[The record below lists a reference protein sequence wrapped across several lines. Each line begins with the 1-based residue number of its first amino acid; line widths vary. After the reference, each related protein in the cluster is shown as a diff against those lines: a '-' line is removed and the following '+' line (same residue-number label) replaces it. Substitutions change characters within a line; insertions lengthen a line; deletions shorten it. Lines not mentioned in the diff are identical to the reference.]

1 SGGGARV
8 GGMWWQVESSVV
20 AQGLANRA
28 GTRCEHVRVRSP
40 SPSMAQDGPGP
51 IGQTLC
57 ITSSAEFKLRTASS
71 FLAPGTLSGAF
82 GAVHGNGTVCGRDAA
97 REPTGMYSR
106 RVPLPCTAPK
116 ACPTRKAQRVTSNE
130 QRATSN
136 EQRATSNECE
146 ETTGQSRKQYASA
159 LPRTAYPMKHL
170 PRPGQ
175 ATSVLAPTPG
185 HAATTAT
192 GAR

>member
-1 SGGGARV
+1 MFGVLRSLGAV
-8 GGMWWQVESSVV
+8 LESSVRARAGGIDGWVV

-57 ITSSAEFKLRTASS
+57 IKSSAKFLIRSRAFSRARHAVGCLGCCLGERGRVWQGRRTRAY
-71 FLAPGTLSGAF
+71 
-82 GAVHGNGTVCGRDAA
+82 RDVFTACPV
-97 REPTGMYSR
+97 PTGNTQG
-106 RVPLPCTAPK
+106 LPNSQITNHKP
-116 ACPTRKAQRVTSNE
+116 QSSTSNE

-159 LPRTAYPMKHL
+159 LPR
-170 PRPGQ
+170 
-175 ATSVLAPTPG
+175 
-185 HAATTAT
+185 
-192 GAR
+192 